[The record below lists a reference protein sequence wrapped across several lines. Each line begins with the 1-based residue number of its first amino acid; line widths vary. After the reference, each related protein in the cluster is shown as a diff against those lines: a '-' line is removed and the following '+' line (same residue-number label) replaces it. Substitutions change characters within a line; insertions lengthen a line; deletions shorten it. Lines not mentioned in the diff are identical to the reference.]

1 MKTIYKYNLG
11 IEGQVTEI
19 KDWIIEILNIQTQNG
34 WPTLWAIVDTEKEE
48 EEPVQIYCCGTG
60 WPLPDEHRRH
70 IGTAIDNNGYVWHYF
85 MDEGYFE

>member
-19 KDWIIEILNIQTQNG
+19 KDWIIEILNIQTQDG